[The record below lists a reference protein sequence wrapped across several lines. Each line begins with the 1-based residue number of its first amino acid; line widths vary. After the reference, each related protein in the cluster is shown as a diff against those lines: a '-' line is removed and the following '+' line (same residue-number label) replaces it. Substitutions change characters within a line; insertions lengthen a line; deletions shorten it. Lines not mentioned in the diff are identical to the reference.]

1 MSNRSYSG
9 IRLTPGIW
17 LALLAICAIMQ
28 TASAQTEPLFYL
40 TASPASLTLAQGVTG
55 MSGITVIGTT
65 SSFDNSGGAALAVSG
80 LPSGVTGSFA
90 VNPINA
96 LDEIPLTLAVN
107 SSTAPGTYN
116 VVVIGTCNTDPPC
129 TAATP
134 PATTTIVLTV
144 IPPPPPVL
152 ITAPSP
158 VTFGTVSIGTAS
170 QPIPLKFTFVTG
182 GTVGSPAVLTQGAY
196 GLDFADAGT
205 GSCTTNGTSHVY
217 SPGDTCTV
225 NVTFTPTKAGPRY
238 GGVEMLNGQGIP
250 NAGTIIANAYVYGT
264 GSGPQVT
271 FPPGTLSTL
280 GGGFEVPTG
289 VAVDASGNVYI
300 ADTGFEDKDTFVGFV
315 AEIPP
320 GCASASCYTFL
331 GGGSLYSLTFVTWGY
346 PAGVAVDGSGNVYVS
361 DAGFGAV
368 FEMPPGCTSSSCV
381 TTLGGGFSGPD
392 GVAVDGSGNIYIAD
406 TFNNAVK
413 EMPSGCASSSCVTTL
428 GGGFSLPFGVAVDGS
443 GNVYV
448 GDTNNNA
455 VKEMPPGCASSS
467 CVTTLGG
474 GFDSP
479 HGVAVDGSGNVY
491 VSDAGDGAVEEMP
504 SGCASS
510 SCVTTLESGFSA
522 PAGVAMDGSGNV
534 YIANDASYGAVQEL
548 NVTNPPNLSFASTS
562 VGTESSDSPQTVT
575 LKNIGNAALSFP
587 VPASGWNPNIS
598 ENFTLDSTTTCPQI
612 SPSSSPGTL
621 AVDASCALA
630 VDFIPQ
636 TSGTIDGSL
645 VLTDNAL
652 NAHYATQTIG
662 LSGLGLIPTTTNLVA
677 TSNPQEAG
685 VVLDFVMRVVASG
698 VGAVTNQEVILTI
711 DGGAH
716 MRWGLGSAGKAVFPT
731 ATLTPGVHT
740 VTAVFPAQGGY
751 GPSSSTLQ
759 EIIATAPASIATV
772 SGSGLSTPYGQ
783 EITEPQVVVVKDSHG
798 YVVPGAVVTFS
809 GAGLRFSSTTAI
821 TNDNGQALVRT
832 FPTAAGNFTASAT
845 VSGVAAMASFSLTG
859 TPTLLLVKANDIA
872 VAYGQ
877 PVPAPTYS
885 FGPFVGED
893 TAATAVT
900 GSASIATPAKQGSPP
915 GIYGIGL
922 SRGTMSAPNYRLA
935 FEQGTVTIT
944 P

>member
-1 MSNRSYSG
+1 
-9 IRLTPGIW
+9 
-17 LALLAICAIMQ
+17 
-28 TASAQTEPLFYL
+28 
-40 TASPASLTLAQGVTG
+40 
-55 MSGITVIGTT
+55 
-65 SSFDNSGGAALAVSG
+65 
-80 LPSGVTGSFA
+80 
-90 VNPINA
+90 
-96 LDEIPLTLAVN
+96 
-107 SSTAPGTYN
+107 
-116 VVVIGTCNTDPPC
+116 
-129 TAATP
+129 
-134 PATTTIVLTV
+134 
-144 IPPPPPVL
+144 
-152 ITAPSP
+152 
-158 VTFGTVSIGTAS
+158 
-170 QPIPLKFTFVTG
+170 
-182 GTVGSPAVLTQGAY
+182 
-196 GLDFADAGT
+196 
-205 GSCTTNGTSHVY
+205 
-217 SPGDTCTV
+217 
-225 NVTFTPTKAGPRY
+225 
-238 GGVEMLNGQGIP
+238 
-250 NAGTIIANAYVYGT
+250 
-264 GSGPQVT
+264 
-271 FPPGTLSTL
+271 
-280 GGGFEVPTG
+280 
-289 VAVDASGNVYI
+289 
-300 ADTGFEDKDTFVGFV
+300 
-315 AEIPP
+315 
-320 GCASASCYTFL
+320 
-331 GGGSLYSLTFVTWGY
+331 
-346 PAGVAVDGSGNVYVS
+346 
-361 DAGFGAV
+361 
-368 FEMPPGCTSSSCV
+368 
-381 TTLGGGFSGPD
+381 
-392 GVAVDGSGNIYIAD
+392 
-406 TFNNAVK
+406 VK
-413 EMPSGCASSSCVTTL
+413 EL
-428 GGGFSLPFGVAVDGS
+428 
-443 GNVYV
+443 
-448 GDTNNNA
+448 
-455 VKEMPPGCASSS
+455 PPGCASSG
-467 CVTTLGG
+467 CVTTL
-474 GFDSP
+474 
-479 HGVAVDGSGNVY
+479 ASGLY
-491 VSDAGDGAVEEMP
+491 RPEGA
-504 SGCASS
+504 A
-510 SCVTTLESGFSA
+510 L
-522 PAGVAMDGSGNV
+522 DGSGNV
-534 YIANDASYGAVQEL
+534 YIAEPGANAVEEL
-548 NVTNPPNLSFASTS
+548 NFASPASLSFASTF

-575 LKNIGNAALSFP
+575 LKNIGNTALSFP
-587 VPASGWNPNIS
+587 APTAGTNPSISAS
-598 ENFTLDSTTTCPQI
+598 FTLDSTTTCPQI

-662 LSGLGLIPTTTNLVA
+662 LSGLGLIPTTTTLVA
-677 TSNPQEAG
+677 TSNPQEVG

-845 VSGVAAMASFSLTG
+845 VSGVAAVASFSLTG